1 MAADAKRTS
10 KQAGKAPLYQTF
22 WARFLERVH
31 SEHPDWTNARKPQTA
46 NWLAMP
52 CPFKG
57 GSYYSASFAQGGK
70 LRNELYIDT
79 GDQAANAAL
88 FDQLAAIK
96 DEIEA
101 AYGGPLA
108 WEDLPSRRAC
118 RIADYGD
125 GDVSNEDQFDAYI
138 DWFFATG
145 TRLRAALGAAAV
157 KLGQSAR
164 SGP

>member
-1 MAADAKRTS
+1 VAADAKRTS